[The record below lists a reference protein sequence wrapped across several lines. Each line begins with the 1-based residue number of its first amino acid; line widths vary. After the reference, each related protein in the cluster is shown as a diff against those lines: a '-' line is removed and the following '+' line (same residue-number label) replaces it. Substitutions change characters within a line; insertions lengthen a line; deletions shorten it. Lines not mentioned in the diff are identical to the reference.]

1 MAMAARRRGW
11 VTPII
16 PRASGRAR
24 CASLGSWVVAAARI
38 AADNRDGTLAERL
51 NQFVRVRG
59 NGQFWRDSQA
69 IHAENYSKMG
79 GLEV

>member
-24 CASLGSWVVAAARI
+24 CAT
-38 AADNRDGTLAERL
+38 DNRDGTLAERL
-51 NQFVRVRG
+51 NQFVRMRG

-69 IHAENYSKMG
+69 IHAENYSKIG
-79 GLEV
+79 SLEV